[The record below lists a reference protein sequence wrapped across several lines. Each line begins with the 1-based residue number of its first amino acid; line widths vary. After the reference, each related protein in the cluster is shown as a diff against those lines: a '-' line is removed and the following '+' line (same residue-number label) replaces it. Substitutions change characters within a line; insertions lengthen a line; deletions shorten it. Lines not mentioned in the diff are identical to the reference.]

1 MFSAMKQEHQIKI
14 FMKQNLNF
22 MEDIIFLTGK
32 KSFIST
38 TSLDNI
44 LSYFFLSWKERS
56 SDFNSHILPKSALS
70 YTWYKSVGN
79 TLTVE
84 AKCE

>member
-44 LSYFFLSWKERS
+44 LSYFFLS
-56 SDFNSHILPKSALS
+56 
-70 YTWYKSVGN
+70 
-79 TLTVE
+79 
-84 AKCE
+84 